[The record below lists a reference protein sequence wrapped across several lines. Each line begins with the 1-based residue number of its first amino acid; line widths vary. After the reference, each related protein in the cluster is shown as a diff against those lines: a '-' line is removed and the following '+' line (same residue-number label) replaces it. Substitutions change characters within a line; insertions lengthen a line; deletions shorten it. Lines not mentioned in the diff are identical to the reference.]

1 MLSYGNRGNEVR
13 ASRAHRFAADLAPT
27 IKGIPKA
34 GTTSLRGI
42 ADELNRRG
50 ILTASGKGKWISSMV
65 WRLLDRLKA

>member
-13 ASRAHRFAADLAPT
+13 ASRTRRFAADLAPT
-27 IKGIPKA
+27 IKGIQKA

-50 ILTASGKGKWISSMV
+50 VLTASGKGKWISSMV